1 MDSAAAPGPSPD
13 RGPRAGRG
21 KGKGRGPGGP
31 AGKVRPRGR
40 VDRAGAAA
48 SPDEALPR
56 WGTACILPPRGRT
69 HDSNRQDSYRSFLRR
84 ISVSLVRAQKEIR
97 VLKALHWP
105 DRVGRRFIAGR
116 ARELPRIEY
125 APLGFDPRKKS
136 EDLRTIEELLDP
148 GDPLQAVLRDTA
160 RQYRDVVRML
170 EARGTRGLYD
180 ASRDLYGHPL
190 ETFAG
195 QTTTSLD
202 LARHLD
208 GILGDGSDL
217 VPREGRLLSAPETA
231 ELLQRRMGK
240 AFRGAVVRVEVSN
253 LLTADAAAGANRIR
267 IKRGRLFG
275 HETVDYL
282 EQHEGY
288 VHLAT
293 TLNGRRQPVLPILG
307 KASPRAVRVNEGLA
321 VFSEWASHTM
331 TLRRLRRLVDRV
343 LAIRM
348 AEEGAD
354 FLEVYRQFL
363 DRGEPPPAAFDIAR
377 RVFRGGD
384 LRGGAP
390 FTKDASYLGDFLRIY
405 NFTRVAAKRR
415 RMDLLVLLFA
425 GKVTLQD
432 IPVLSRHVL
441 TGEVRPPR
449 YLPPWMR
456 HRDWLTAHMAIS
468 SFLDAVRLSGT
479 EGFYENLFA
488 QCADPPPPVERKR
501 PRPRK
506 ERARHYP

>member
-1 MDSAAAPGPSPD
+1 VA
-13 RGPRAGRG
+13 
-21 KGKGRGPGGP
+21 
-31 AGKVRPRGR
+31 
-40 VDRAGAAA
+40 
-48 SPDEALPR
+48 
-56 WGTACILPPRGRT
+56 
-69 HDSNRQDSYRSFLRR
+69 
-84 ISVSLVRAQKEIR
+84 LVRAQKEIR

-105 DRVGRRFIAGR
+105 DGVGHRFLANR
-116 ARELPRIEY
+116 ARELPRVEY
-125 APLGFDPRKKS
+125 SPLGFDPRRKVA
-136 EDLRTIEELLDP
+136 DIRAIEELLDP
-148 GDPLQAVLRDTA
+148 GDPLQSVLRDTA
-160 RQYRDVVRML
+160 RQYREVVGML
-170 EARGTRGLYD
+170 EARGGRGLYD
-180 ASRDLYGHPL
+180 ASRLLYGHPL
-190 ETFAG
+190 EPFAG

-202 LARHLD
+202 LAHHLD
-208 GILGDGSDL
+208 GILGDGADL
-217 VPREGRLLSAPETA
+217 LPREGKLLSAVETA
-231 ELLQRRMGK
+231 ELLQRRMGR
-240 AFRGAVVRVEVSN
+240 AFRGATIRVEVSS
-253 LLTADAAAGANRIR
+253 LLTADAAAGANKIR
-267 IKRGRLFG
+267 IKRGRMFG

-354 FLEVYRQFL
+354 FLQVYRRFL

-415 RMDLLVLLFA
+415 RMDLLLLLFA

-432 IPVLSRHVL
+432 IPVLSHHVL
-441 TGEVRPPR
+441 TGVVRTPR

-479 EGFYENLFA
+479 EGFYDDLFS
-488 QCADPPPPVERKR
+488 QCADPPPVPERKSKN
-501 PRPRK
+501 PRRNH
-506 ERARHYP
+506 ARHYP

>member
-1 MDSAAAPGPSPD
+1 MDSASAPGPSP
-13 RGPRAGRG
+13 
-21 KGKGRGPGGP
+21 GRGPGKRPG
-31 AGKVRPRGR
+31 VRPGKAGR
-40 VDRAGAAA
+40 RKAPPRRAGRA
-48 SPDEALPR
+48 SPGPVEKRPPAEGVLPR
-56 WGTACILPPRGRT
+56 WGSVCVLPPREGT
-69 HDSNRQDSYRSFLRR
+69 NEPYRRFLRR
-84 ISVSLVRAQKEIR
+84 VSVALVKAQMEIR

-105 DRVGRRFIAGR
+105 DGVGQRFLAR
-116 ARELPRIEY
+116 KARELPRVEY
-125 APLGFDPRKKS
+125 GPLGFDPRRKEGELRGI
-136 EDLRTIEELLDP
+136 EDLLDP

-160 RQYRDVVRML
+160 RQYREVVRML
-170 EARGTRGLYD
+170 EARGTRGLYE
-180 ASRDLYGHPL
+180 ASRLLYGHPL
-190 ETFAG
+190 EPFAG

-208 GILGDGSDL
+208 DVLGGDGTQG
-217 VPREGRLLSAPETA
+217 PPEGRLLSAEETA
-231 ELLQRRMGK
+231 EVLQRRMGR
-240 AFRGAVVRVEVSN
+240 AFRGATVRVEVSH

-267 IKRGRLFG
+267 IKRGRMFG
-275 HETVDYL
+275 RETVDYL

-354 FLEVYRQFL
+354 FIQVYRRFL
-363 DRGEPPPAAFDIAR
+363 DRGEPAPAAFDIAR

-390 FTKDASYLGDFLRIY
+390 FTKDSSYLGDFLRIY
-405 NFTRVAAKRR
+405 NFTRVASKRR
-415 RMDLLVLLFA
+415 RMDLLLLLFA

-441 TGEVRPPR
+441 TGVVRTPR
-449 YLPPWMR
+449 YLPPWMK

-479 EGFYENLFA
+479 EGFYEDLFA
-488 QCADPPPPVERKR
+488 QCADPPPEPER
-501 PRPRK
+501 PRRFPRK
-506 ERARHYP
+506 ARARHYP